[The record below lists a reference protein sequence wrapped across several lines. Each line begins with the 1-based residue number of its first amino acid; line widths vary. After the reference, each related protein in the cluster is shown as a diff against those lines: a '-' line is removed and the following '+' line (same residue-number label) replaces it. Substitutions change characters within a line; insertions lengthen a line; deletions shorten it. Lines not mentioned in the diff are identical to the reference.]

1 MKFSIPLPTDKLYCP
16 KLTCP
21 VFDYIYKGF
30 NQPMIGVFTV
40 PIGQIMDD
48 IKAEREAETAVI
60 DKINQEL
67 KKILDGGEY

>member
-1 MKFSIPLPTDKLYCP
+1 
-16 KLTCP
+16 
-21 VFDYIYKGF
+21 
-30 NQPMIGVFTV
+30 MIGVFTV